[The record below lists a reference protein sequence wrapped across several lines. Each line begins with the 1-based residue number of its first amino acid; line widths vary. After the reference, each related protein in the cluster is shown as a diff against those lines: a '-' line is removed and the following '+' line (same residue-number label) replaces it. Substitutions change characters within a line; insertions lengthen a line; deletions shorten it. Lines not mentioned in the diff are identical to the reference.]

1 MAFLLTASLLLL
13 VVSRYGYIILGD
25 TQQQSFMMP
34 FLRGQAHTSAAAAA
48 PWDSRILHIVV
59 TRFMQDQPTLKWLA
73 RARLKLF
80 QYICLP
86 TMVHQTVTTNVI
98 WLVQTDPNLLDEIRV
113 ELEDLLKPYSNF
125 FLMGTNEHE
134 WTSFRDEDDLLDF
147 PVYTGNRSLLQSAY
161 AGRATIPIVLQTRLD
176 ADDGL
181 NVHYLELLQY
191 DALQQFAS
199 NNGRNW
205 FYWCI
210 KRHVEWHSDTNR
222 LLPIEHSRLCV
233 TPGLTVGT
241 TATTTASTTSDT
253 TSGDATTAKED
264 TTTTSATK
272 ATSSL
277 LQPPFYM
284 PHDVLFK
291 ELEKKPPGYCGGMEE
306 HCIRMVDELPIGAI
320 RSRTLTSAGM
330 MDVFSKSHDYA
341 DRQEAL
347 WDMLSHEFGLSS
359 SLEPVQDFLNQHVI
373 EIARDNLQGQ
383 CTEGH
388 SCKLQSIE
396 ALQRLIDVQREG
408 RGVGKKSK

>member
-1 MAFLLTASLLLL
+1 
-13 VVSRYGYIILGD
+13 
-25 TQQQSFMMP
+25 
-34 FLRGQAHTSAAAAA
+34 
-48 PWDSRILHIVV
+48 
-59 TRFMQDQPTLKWLA
+59 MQDQPTLKWLA

-86 TMVHQTVTTNVI
+86 TMVHQTVTANVI
-98 WLVQTDPNLLDEIRV
+98 WLVQTDPNLVDEIRE

-147 PVYTGNRSLLQSAY
+147 PIYTGNRSLLQSAY
-161 AGRATIPIVLQTRLD
+161 ASRTTIPIVLQTRLD

-181 NVHYLELLQY
+181 NVHYLELLQH
-191 DALQQFAS
+191 DALLQFS
-199 NNGRNW
+199 SNNNNGRNW

-210 KRHVEWHSDTNR
+210 KRHLEWHSDSNR

-241 TATTTASTTSDT
+241 TMTSSTTASASD
-253 TSGDATTAKED
+253 TSGDATTAQED
-264 TTTTSATK
+264 TTSATK
-272 ATSSL
+272 ATSSSSSSL
-277 LQPPFYM
+277 LEPPFYM

-330 MDVFSKSHDYA
+330 MDVFEKKKSSHN
-341 DRQEAL
+341 DRQEGL

-359 SLEPVQDFLNQHVI
+359 SLDPVQDFLNQHVI

-408 RGVGKKSK
+408 RGGGKDKSK